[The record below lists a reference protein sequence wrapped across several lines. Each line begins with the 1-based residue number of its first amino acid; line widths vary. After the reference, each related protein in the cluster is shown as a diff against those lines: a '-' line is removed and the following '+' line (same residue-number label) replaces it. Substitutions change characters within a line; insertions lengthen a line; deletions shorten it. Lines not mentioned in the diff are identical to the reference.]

1 MMREH
6 RTREYRTREYRNYV
20 DGAFVDGVRTF
31 QDVDP
36 VDGTVVA
43 EVHEAGAELVD
54 RAVTAARRA
63 LTGPWAALTVRQ
75 RCDLMRR
82 IADEIDRR
90 AEDLLEAEVRDTGK
104 PERRAR
110 ELDIARAAA
119 NFRVFADVIAAE
131 GTESFITEY
140 GEAQKALN
148 YVVRKPLGVVAAIVP
163 WNLPLLLLTW
173 KLAPALALGNT
184 VVVKPSEETP
194 GSATVLAE
202 IMAACGVPDGVFNLV
217 HGFGNGS
224 AGQFLT
230 EHADVD
236 GVTFTGSSATGA
248 RIMATVAPRVKP
260 VSFELGGKNA
270 ALVFADADLDAA
282 VAGLTQSVFANTG
295 QVCLCTERVYI
306 ERPVFEE
313 VAARL
318 TEAAAGLRLGAPA
331 DPATTTGPLISQ
343 AHRDKVLSYL
353 ELARREGAKV
363 LTGGGVPEMPE
374 ALAGGS
380 WIEPTLWTGLTNESR
395 VVREEIFGPVAAL
408 IPFDTEEEAVRLA
421 NDTDYG
427 LAASVW
433 TTDLSRGHR
442 VAARMNV
449 GIAWVN
455 TWFLRELRSPF
466 GGAGLS
472 GIGREGGRHSLEF
485 YTEQTNVCVALS

>member
-1 MMREH
+1 M
-6 RTREYRTREYRNYV
+6 REYRNYV
-20 DGAFVDGVRTF
+20 DGEFVAGVRTF
-31 QDVDP
+31 PDVDP

-43 EVHEAGAELVD
+43 RVHEADAGLVD

-63 LTGPWAALTVRQ
+63 LTGPWAALTVRR
-75 RCDLMRR
+75 RCELMRR

-90 AEDLLEAEVRDTGK
+90 AEDLLDAEVRDTGK

-119 NFRVFADVIAAE
+119 NFRVFADVVAAE
-131 GTESFITEY
+131 GVESFLTEY
-140 GEAQKALN
+140 GEAQRALN
-148 YVVRKPLGVVAAIVP
+148 YVVRRPLGVVAAIVP

-202 IMAACGVPDGVFNLV
+202 VMAACGVPPGVFNLV

-230 EHADVD
+230 EHDDVD

-282 VAGLTQSVFANTG
+282 VAGLTQSIFANTG
-295 QVCLCTERVYI
+295 QVCLCTERVYL
-306 ERPVFEE
+306 ERPIFDE

-318 TEAAAGLRLGAPA
+318 TEAAEGLRLGAPA

-343 AHRDKVLSYL
+343 AHRQKVLSYL
-353 ELARREGAKV
+353 ELAKAEGAKV
-363 LTGGGVPEMPE
+363 LTGGGVPVMPE
-374 ALAGGS
+374 PLAGGS
-380 WIEPTLWTGLTNESR
+380 WIEPTLWTGLTNRSR

-408 IPFDTEEEAVRLA
+408 IPFDTEAEAIRLA
-421 NDTDYG
+421 NDSDYG

-433 TTDLSRGHR
+433 TTDLARGHR

-449 GIAWVN
+449 GISWVN

-485 YTEQTNVCVALS
+485 YTEQTNVCVALG

>member
-1 MMREH
+1 M
-6 RTREYRTREYRNYV
+6 REYRNYV
-20 DGAFVDGVRTF
+20 DGAFVEGVRTF
-31 QDVDP
+31 EDVNP

-43 EVHEAGAELVD
+43 LVHEAGTELVD
-54 RAVTAARRA
+54 RAVASAREA
-63 LTGPWAALTVRQ
+63 LTGPWADLTVRA

-90 AEDLLEAEVRDTGK
+90 AEDLLNAEVLDTGK
-104 PERRAR
+104 PEKRAR

-119 NFRVFADVIAAE
+119 NFRVFADVVAAE
-131 GTESFITEY
+131 GVESFITEY
-140 GEAQKALN
+140 GEAQQALN

-173 KLAPALALGNT
+173 KLAPAMALGNT
-184 VVVKPSEETP
+184 VVIKPSEETP

-202 IMAACGVPDGVFNLV
+202 IMAAAGVPAGVFNLV
-217 HGFGNGS
+217 HGFGHQS

-230 EHADVD
+230 EHPDVD

-248 RIMATVAPRVKP
+248 RIMATVAPQVKP

-282 VAGLTQSVFANTG
+282 VAGLTQSIFANTG

-306 ERPVFEE
+306 QRPVFDE
-313 VAARL
+313 VVARL
-318 TEAAAGLRLGAPA
+318 TEAAASLRLGAPA

-343 AHRDKVLSYL
+343 AHRTKVLSYL
-353 ELARREGAKV
+353 ELAEQEGAKV
-363 LTGGGVPEMPE
+363 IAGGGIPQMPDE
-374 ALAGGS
+374 LAGGS

-408 IPFDTEEEAVRLA
+408 IPFDTEEEAIALA

-427 LAASVW
+427 LAAAVW
-433 TTDLSRGHR
+433 TTNLARGHR
-442 VAARMNV
+442 VAARMEV

-485 YTEQTNVCVALS
+485 YTEQTNVCVAIS